1 MNGFDYKK
9 NIKKSFALCGK
20 VLSLCNKTKQK
31 AMQQKSFDLTKR
43 QSYIFIA
50 IVVILGLIADSFI

>member
-1 MNGFDYKK
+1 MDLI
-9 NIKKSFALCGK
+9 IKKILKK
-20 VLSLCNKTKQK
+20 VLHFVEKYYLCVTKQK

>member
-1 MNGFDYKK
+1 MT
-9 NIKKSFALCGK
+9 KKS
-20 VLSLCNKTKQK
+20 NE
-31 AMQQKSFDLTKR
+31 LTPT